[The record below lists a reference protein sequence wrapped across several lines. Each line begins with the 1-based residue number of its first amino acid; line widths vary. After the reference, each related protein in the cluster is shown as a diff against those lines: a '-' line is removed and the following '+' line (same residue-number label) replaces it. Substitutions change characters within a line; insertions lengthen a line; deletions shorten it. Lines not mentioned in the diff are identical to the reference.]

1 MMYNYA
7 APGRP
12 LSDRPGFPDFT
23 SLPIFFQKNQIL
35 PFYLFFPKTF
45 YGASKRPHM
54 SHFSSPLGPT
64 PIYRLPEMKVGL
76 QSDVPKIIP
85 KPYAPYTPITSS
97 CYPSPTPTRTKPSTT
112 YDFTFLKK
120 YDII

>member
-1 MMYNYA
+1 MYNYA

-12 LSDRPGFPDFT
+12 LSSRPGFPDFT

-35 PFYLFFPKTF
+35 PFSPFFPKTF
-45 YGASKRPHM
+45 YGAPKRPHM

-85 KPYAPYTPITSS
+85 RPYAPYTPITSS
-97 CYPSPTPTRTKPSTT
+97 CHPLPTPTRPKPHIT

>member
-1 MMYNYA
+1 MRR
-7 APGRP
+7 PGRP
-12 LSDRPGFPDFT
+12 LSDRPGFPEFT
-23 SLPIFFQKNQIL
+23 SLPIFFQKNHFL
-35 PFYLFFPKTF
+35 PFYPFFPKTI

-54 SHFSSPLGPT
+54 SHFSSPLAHT

-85 KPYAPYTPITSS
+85 RPYAPYTPITSS
-97 CYPSPTPTRTKPSTT
+97 CQPLPTPTRAEPSIT

-120 YDII
+120 YVII

>member
-1 MMYNYA
+1 MRRPA
-7 APGRP
+7 VHFQIGR
-12 LSDRPGFPDFT
+12 DFQN
-23 SLPIFFQKNQIL
+23 LPVYQFFSRKTK
-35 PFYLFFPKTF
+35 FYHFTHFFPKPST
-45 YGASKRPHM
+45 AHRNNPICPIS
-54 SHFSSPLGPT
+54 SSPLGPT

-85 KPYAPYTPITSS
+85 RPYAPHTPITYP
-97 CYPSPTPTRTKPSTT
+97 CYPLPTPTRTKPHTT

>member
-1 MMYNYA
+1 MYNYA

-12 LSDRPGFPDFT
+12 LSGRPGFPDFT
-23 SLPIFFQKNQIL
+23 SLPIFFQKNQVL
-35 PFYLFFPKTF
+35 PFSPFFPKTF

-54 SHFSSPLGPT
+54 SHFFFAARPT

-76 QSDVPKIIP
+76 QSDVPKITSR
-85 KPYAPYTPITSS
+85 PYAPYTPITYS
-97 CYPSPTPTRTKPSTT
+97 SPTPTRPKPSIT